1 MQIKEVWVNE
11 CLEDGK
17 GKNVHVCVCVCYVE
31 GEREDSVE
39 IYR

>member
-1 MQIKEVWVNE
+1 MQIKEVWVKE

-17 GKNVHVCVCVCYVE
+17 GKNVHVCVCYVE